1 VKTDNLFYHIFN
13 DLPEAFFALIG
24 LPESEAKHYKC
35 QSVELKQTSFRIDA
49 TFQPKNGKRPTF
61 FVEAQFQHDKKFY
74 RRFFAETYLY
84 LHQYEV
90 RDWRGVV
97 IFPSKK
103 IEPPFENY
111 EELIESGRVQ
121 RIYLDELPKTEQL
134 FPKLEVFRL
143 MIADDKETLET
154 ARAILSETGLTFW
167 EILEKILVSKF
178 PNLTR
183 EEIKNMLKLETNLMK
198 TRYFQEAREE
208 AIKEG
213 RQEGRQEGLQEGLRK
228 GLQKGLQEGLQ
239 KGLQKGLQQ
248 GKQQTVEEIA
258 KRLLQENL
266 PIEVIAKT
274 TGLSKRQVQALAKK
288 QSLKA
293 NDRARK
299 AQTPSALKARRKR
312 S

>member
-1 VKTDNLFYHIFN
+1 MKTDNLFYHIFN

-49 TFQPKNGKRPTF
+49 TFQPKDGKRPTY

-90 RDWRGVV
+90 RNWRGVV

-103 IEPPFENY
+103 IEPLFENY
-111 EELIESGRVQ
+111 EELIESGRVR
-121 RIYLDELPKTEQL
+121 RIYLDEMPKTEQL
-134 FPKLEVFRL
+134 FPKLEMFRL
-143 MIADDKETLET
+143 MIADEQETLKT
-154 ARAILSETGLTFW
+154 ARAILSETGMTFW

-183 EEIKNMLKLETNLMK
+183 KEIRNMLKLETNLMK

-213 RQEGRQEGLQEGLRK
+213 RQEG
-228 GLQKGLQEGLQ
+228 LQ

-248 GKQQTVEEIA
+248 GKQQTAEEIT

-274 TGLSKRQVQALAKK
+274 TGLSKRQIQALAKK
-288 QSLKA
+288 QSVKA

-299 AQTPSALKARRKR
+299 TQTPSALKVRRKR

>member
-1 VKTDNLFYHIFN
+1 MKTDNLFYHIFN

-35 QSVELKQTSFRIDA
+35 QSVELKQTAFRIDA

-61 FVEAQFQHDKKFY
+61 FVEAQFQYDKKFY

-90 RDWRGVV
+90 SDWRGVV

-103 IEPPFENY
+103 IEPPFKNY
-111 EELIESGRVQ
+111 EELIESGRVR
-121 RIYLDELPKTEQL
+121 RIYLDELPKTEKL

-143 MIADDKETLET
+143 MVTDNKETLKT
-154 ARAILSETGLTFW
+154 ARAILSETGTTFW

-228 GLQKGLQEGLQ
+228 GLQ
-239 KGLQKGLQQ
+239 Q

-258 KRLLQENL
+258 KRLMQENL

-299 AQTPSALKARRKR
+299 TQNSPALKTRRKR

>member
-1 VKTDNLFYHIFN
+1 MKTDNLFYHIFN

-24 LPESEAKHYKC
+24 QPESEAKHYKC

-49 TFQPKNGKRPTF
+49 TFQPKDKTRPTY

-103 IEPPFENY
+103 IEPPFKNY
-111 EELIESGRVQ
+111 EELMESGRVQ
-121 RIYLDELPKTEQL
+121 RIYLNKLPKTQQL
-134 FPKLEVFRL
+134 FPKLEIFRL
-143 MIADDKETLET
+143 MITDEQETLET
-154 ARAILSETGLTFW
+154 TKAILSETGITFW

-213 RQEGRQEGLQEGLRK
+213 
-228 GLQKGLQEGLQ
+228 LQKGLQEGLQ
-239 KGLQKGLQQ
+239 KGLQQ
-248 GKQQTVEEIA
+248 GKQQASEEIA
-258 KRLLQENL
+258 KRLVQENL
-266 PIEVIAKT
+266 PIEMIAKT
-274 TGLSKRQVQALAKK
+274 TGLSKRHIQELIKELIRK
-288 QSLKA
+288 QPDKT

-299 AQTPSALKARRKR
+299 TQNSPAFKTRRKR

>member
-35 QSVELKQTSFRIDA
+35 QSVELKQAAFRIDA
-49 TFQPKNGKRPTF
+49 TFQPKDKTRPTY

-74 RRFFAETYLY
+74 RRFFAETCLY

-90 RDWRGVV
+90 SDWRGVV
-97 IFPSKK
+97 IFPTKK
-103 IEPPFENY
+103 IEPPFKNY
-111 EELIESGRVQ
+111 EEMIESGRIR

-134 FPKLEVFRL
+134 FPKLEIFRL
-143 MIADDKETLET
+143 MIADEQETLET
-154 ARAILSETGLTFW
+154 TKAILSESGTTFW

-178 PNLTR
+178 SNLTR

-198 TRYFQEAREE
+198 TRYFQQAREE

-213 RQEGRQEGLQEGLRK
+213 REQGLQEGRQEGLRQ
-228 GLQKGLQEGLQ
+228 GLQQ
-239 KGLQKGLQQ
+239 GLQQ
-248 GKQQTVEEIA
+248 GKQQTAEEIA
-258 KRLLQENL
+258 KRLAQENL
-266 PIEVIAKT
+266 PIEIIAKT
-274 TGLSKRQVQALAKK
+274 TGLSKQQVQSLIRK
-288 QSLKA
+288 QSAKT

-299 AQTPSALKARRKR
+299 TQNSPALKTRRKR

>member
-35 QSVELKQTSFRIDA
+35 QSVELKQAAFRIDA
-49 TFQPKNGKRPTF
+49 TFQPKDKKRPAF
-61 FVEAQFQHDKKFY
+61 FVEAQFQYDKKFY
-74 RRFFAETYLY
+74 RRFFAETFLY

-121 RIYLDELPKTEQL
+121 RIYLDKLPKTQQL
-134 FPKLEVFRL
+134 FPKLEMFRL
-143 MIADDKETLET
+143 MIADEKETLET

-183 EEIKNMLKLETNLMK
+183 KEIQTMLKLETNLMK

-213 RQEGRQEGLQEGLRK
+213 RQEGLQEGM
-228 GLQKGLQEGLQ
+228 Q

-248 GKQQTVEEIA
+248 GKQQTAEEIA

>member
-1 VKTDNLFYHIFN
+1 MKTDNLFYHIFN

-49 TFQPKNGKRPTF
+49 TFQPKDGKRPTF

-111 EELIESGRVQ
+111 EELIESGRVK
-121 RIYLDELPKTEQL
+121 RIYLDEMPKTEQL
-134 FPKLEVFRL
+134 FPKLEMFRL
-143 MIADDKETLET
+143 MIADDKETLKT
-154 ARAILSETGLTFW
+154 ARAILSETGMTFW

-183 EEIKNMLKLETNLMK
+183 EEIQNMLKLETNLMK

-213 RQEGRQEGLQEGLRK
+213 
-228 GLQKGLQEGLQ
+228 LQ

-248 GKQQTVEEIA
+248 GKQQTAEEIA
-258 KRLLQENL
+258 KRLAQENL
-266 PIEVIAKT
+266 SMEIIAKT
-274 TGLSKRQVQALAKK
+274 TGLSKRQVQALTKK

-299 AQTPSALKARRKR
+299 AQTPSALKPRRKR